1 MLRVAFP
8 HIFQAIEGF
17 PGLQQKHWELNQSGV
32 DRGME
37 AVLIQRAPR
46 EIATYA
52 LVRLRFAAMP
62 ELLVTCRSDND
73 TKTDED
79 MHALAEWGRTS
90 GQGGTALARIIT
102 AATGITTP
110 GSLAA
115 DAVLTYYR
123 DRRAD
128 NPAVKHPWTEE
139 GIGRL
144 PGVSVAPLLDYPCR
158 GPVWQRKFETVKQL
172 SAYVMGQDWHQLTD
186 DEVLESLESVKGV
199 GNQTASMVALFWLR
213 RPVAVIDSYL
223 LRFLEQHDMIQ
234 GTIRTRCALDSIR
247 REIQAG
253 AAVIEKTRLEWPAW
267 RVLSS
272 LYLWLCELGRL
283 HCTCRRSSQNS
294 CPVGDAMAEMSRRNE
309 IDGGSVL

>member
-1 MLRVAFP
+1 MLRIGFP
-8 HIFQAIEGF
+8 HVFQAIEGF
-17 PGLQQKHWELNQSGV
+17 PGLQQKHWELNQSGI

-46 EIATYA
+46 ETATYA

-62 ELLVTCRSDND
+62 ELLVSCRSDHD
-73 TKTDED
+73 GKADED
-79 MHALAEWGRTS
+79 THALAEWGRTA
-90 GQGGTALARIIT
+90 GRGGTVLAGIID
-102 AATGITTP
+102 AATGTVTL

-115 DAVLTYYR
+115 NAVLTYYR

-128 NPAVKHPWTEE
+128 NPAVKRPWTKE
-139 GIGRL
+139 GLGRL
-144 PGVSVAPLLDYPCR
+144 PGVSVVPLLDYPCR
-158 GPVWQRKFETVKQL
+158 GPVWRRKFETVKQL
-172 SAYVMGQDWHQLTD
+172 SAYVMGQDWRQLTN
-186 DEVLESLESVKGV
+186 DEVLESLKSVKGV

-223 LRFLEQHDMIQ
+223 LRFLEQHGLIQ
-234 GTIRTRCALDSIR
+234 GKIRNRCALDSIR

-253 AAVIEKTRLEWPAW
+253 AAAIEKTRLEWPAW

-283 HCTCRRSSQNS
+283 HCTCLRSSQNP
-294 CPVGDAMAEMSRRNE
+294 CPVGDALR
-309 IDGGSVL
+309 LK